1 MASAQSQ
8 SELKLPFWHFL
19 LYHYGFSMPK
29 CMAETNFTENILR
42 ASHFYFC
49 FSITPFPNDLSF
61 LTIRVE
67 RKIIEMQRSKN
78 KKLREDGLTLRMTR
92 YSKGHAKE
100 R

>member
-1 MASAQSQ
+1 
-8 SELKLPFWHFL
+8 
-19 LYHYGFSMPK
+19 
-29 CMAETNFTENILR
+29 MAETYFPENILR
-42 ASHFYFC
+42 ASRFYHS
-49 FSITPFPNDLSF
+49 FSITPFPNDFSF

-67 RKIIEMQRSKN
+67 RIIIEMQRSKN